1 MKVLLTGTS
10 GLIGSAVA
18 RELLA
23 AGHEVRALDKMAPPD
38 KMRSMNF
45 EMVYVDITDRLS
57 VLSAAAGCQAVV
69 HLAAIPNPM
78 QGADRISEVNVC
90 GTQYVLEAAEANSIA
105 RVVLASS
112 ASIYG
117 MAFARHPFEPDYLPM
132 DEEHPC
138 RPQDVYAWSKVCNEE
153 AAATVTRRT
162 GMTTVCLRPPLVLEL
177 GGQRVRWQRRML
189 QMSRD
194 IKANDMWTYIDV
206 RDAARAFRLGMEVPL
221 EGHHHFLL
229 AARDSWTPYDIR
241 ELVRRH
247 YPELASYVE
256 HLNPDSS
263 LYNTS
268 KAEAVLGFVP
278 EYSWRD
284 VAELTADTA
293 T

>member
-1 MKVLLTGTS
+1 
-10 GLIGSAVA
+10 
-18 RELLA
+18 
-23 AGHEVRALDKMAPPD
+23 
-38 KMRSMNF
+38 MNL
-45 EMVYVDITDRLS
+45 EMVYADITDRLS

-90 GTQYVLEAAEANSIA
+90 GTQYVLEAAEANSIP

-117 MAFARHPFEPDYLPM
+117 MAFARHLSSLTTYRWTRITHAGHRTYMPGRRCAM
-132 DEEHPC
+132 
-138 RPQDVYAWSKVCNEE
+138 KE
-153 AAATVTRRT
+153 AAATFTRRT
-162 GMTTVCLRPPLVLEL
+162 GMTTVCLRPQLVLEL

-221 EGHHHFLL
+221 EGHHRLLL
-229 AARDSWTPYDIR
+229 AARDSWTRDDIR

-256 HLNPDSS
+256 HLTPESS

-284 VAELTADTA
+284 VAELTEDTA

>member
-23 AGHEVRALDKMAPPD
+23 AGHEVRALDKMAPPEHI
-38 KMRSMNF
+38 RSMNL
-45 EMVYVDITDRLS
+45 EMVYADITDRLS
-57 VLSAAAGCQAVV
+57 VLSAAAGCEAVL

-78 QGADRISEVNVC
+78 QGADKISEVNVC
-90 GTQYVLEAAEANSIA
+90 GTQYILAAAEANSIP

-132 DEEHPC
+132 DEDHPC
-138 RPQDVYAWSKVCNEE
+138 RPQDVYAWSKMCNEE
-153 AAATVTRRT
+153 AAATYTRRT

-177 GGQRVRWQRRML
+177 GGQRARWQRRML

-206 RDAARAFRLGMEVPL
+206 RDAARAFRLAMKCLWRAIIVC
-221 EGHHHFLL
+221 
-229 AARDSWTPYDIR
+229 SWPHVIAG
-241 ELVRRH
+241 RRMTF
-247 YPELASYVE
+247 AS
-256 HLNPDSS
+256 LC
-263 LYNTS
+263 
-268 KAEAVLGFVP
+268 AVTTLTGFVCRTL
-278 EYSWRD
+278 ESRFKSLQHEQGGTSAR
-284 VAELTADTA
+284 VCA
-293 T
+293 